1 MTLTTPV
8 SFIPLGRLYGNNLN
22 SFFAQLCCCT
32 QTKLIKHFCISRHY
46 RQAYG
51 LLGELKTSDIN
62 MLEIKV
68 VAGFVNY
75 KVCYHTCTGEV
86 LIFNP
91 FAPGDFAEKRVLR
104 LVEWFSGHCRAIK
117 G

>member
-8 SFIPLGRLYGNNLN
+8 SFIPLGRLHGNNLN

-86 LIFNP
+86 LIF
-91 FAPGDFAEKRVLR
+91 KLQT
-104 LVEWFSGHCRAIK
+104 IK
-117 G
+117 NIIIV